1 MKILITG
8 CSWVQRMDKQNY
20 PKDIDIDLKSFGGQG
35 LWTIESYLKGIQK
48 DTFDFIFV
56 QLPTPVRNEINSV
69 STTEKFNEFIGDI
82 KKMGEKVAANK
93 WLTEYKQKIIDINK
107 IHKNIV
113 FFLYNVG
120 GYPFR
125 HPYDYGKDI
134 DNKMVDFFKKAKLSH
149 INLSFEGIAG
159 YGLNETKCD
168 DLEFWEYYHINNP
181 KNQSDKDFKKY
192 WSIISPKNWISID
205 PHPNKKADKL
215 ALDMICNYITG
226 GQDDKKDS

>member
-35 LWTIESYLKGIQK
+35 LWTIESHLKGIQK

-93 WLTEYKQKIIDINK
+93 WLTEYKQKIIDITGQVIEIPQQGTKHSINVSVVSGILCWDFYLK
-107 IHKNIV
+107 IN
-113 FFLYNVG
+113 
-120 GYPFR
+120 
-125 HPYDYGKDI
+125 
-134 DNKMVDFFKKAKLSH
+134 S
-149 INLSFEGIAG
+149 
-159 YGLNETKCD
+159 
-168 DLEFWEYYHINNP
+168 
-181 KNQSDKDFKKY
+181 
-192 WSIISPKNWISID
+192 
-205 PHPNKKADKL
+205 
-215 ALDMICNYITG
+215 
-226 GQDDKKDS
+226 